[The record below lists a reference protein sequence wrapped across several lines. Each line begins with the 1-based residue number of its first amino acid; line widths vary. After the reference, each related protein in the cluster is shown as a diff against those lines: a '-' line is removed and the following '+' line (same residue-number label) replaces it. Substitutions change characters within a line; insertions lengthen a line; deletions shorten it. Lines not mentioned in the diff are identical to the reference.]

1 MHSERGPKVVATSTK
16 GRDKKR
22 QRHEFGYRPKKKK
35 REGGKA
41 EQMPP
46 PAKI

>member
-1 MHSERGPKVVATSTK
+1 MATSTK

-22 QRHEFGYRPKKKK
+22 QRHDFGYRPKKKK
-35 REGGKA
+35 GVGGKA
-41 EQMPP
+41 EPMPP